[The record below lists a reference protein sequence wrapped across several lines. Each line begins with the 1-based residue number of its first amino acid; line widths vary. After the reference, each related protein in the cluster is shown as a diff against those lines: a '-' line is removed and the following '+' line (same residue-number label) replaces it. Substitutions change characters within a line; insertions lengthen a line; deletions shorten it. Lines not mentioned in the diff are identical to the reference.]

1 MKRLKE
7 ISVPIFI
14 LAIVTLAAFALVLH
28 AQDTTLP
35 IQSSPISLGVTNI
48 TTLGSL
54 TDAQLEQLIRV
65 LAATPT
71 ITPGGGM
78 GGTFYSLQN
87 PEWPPLPADVRQLPV
102 WDFGNYFFLLD
113 DLDVNY
119 ATPLVAKGGG
129 MQAMVDPPPPPG
141 GGGGGTNIQP
151 QSFPAPTTNDL
162 WLAVSGVSNATAYL
176 VIHFPWNETN
186 GICDLFGTTNLAADV
201 PGLNVTNW
209 AWLDRTTA
217 WQTNISVA
225 NLWPDIGFFMLGT
238 MLDSDGDGLTDAY
251 EKLVSHTD
259 PNNPDTDS
267 DGISDG
273 WEVALGLNPL
283 LNDSAQSGERLNY
296 AYDQAGQLQ
305 QVSGVR
311 SETLSPD
318 AEGNILQAQ

>member
-1 MKRLKE
+1 M
-7 ISVPIFI
+7 
-14 LAIVTLAAFALVLH
+14 
-28 AQDTTLP
+28 
-35 IQSSPISLGVTNI
+35 
-48 TTLGSL
+48 
-54 TDAQLEQLIRV
+54 
-65 LAATPT
+65 
-71 ITPGGGM
+71 
-78 GGTFYSLQN
+78 
-87 PEWPPLPADVRQLPV
+87 
-102 WDFGNYFFLLD
+102 
-113 DLDVNY
+113 
-119 ATPLVAKGGG
+119 
-129 MQAMVDPPPPPG
+129 
-141 GGGGGTNIQP
+141 
-151 QSFPAPTTNDL
+151 
-162 WLAVSGVSNATAYL
+162 
-176 VIHFPWNETN
+176 IHFPWNETN